1 MTKEKPAKKNHKTG
15 TYTVTEVGTL
25 LEGINDAIKR
35 IAEGHTGLDQRME
48 KLEAFYYKKEGCGEG
63 YGYQP
68 IDNAG
73 IGDAKKLSRPG
84 KDERRNLQS
93 ETGNDRKN

>member
-48 KLEAFYYKKEGCGEG
+48 KLEAAVRGNSQRLDRIELRLSSD
-63 YGYQP
+63 
-68 IDNAG
+68 I
-73 IGDAKKLSRPG
+73 AKLDGR
-84 KDERRNLQS
+84 LAAV
-93 ETGNDRKN
+93 ETAR